1 MTAIGQPVP
10 RFTLPDTDGGI
21 HEPNGAPVT
30 AVVFTCN
37 HCPYALAWHDRIID
51 VARDYA
57 DRGVQVLAINA
68 NDAERYPRDSLEAMR
83 ERVRHGDFDGVPYLH
98 DESQDVARAY
108 AALKTP
114 DVFVLDSDGVLRYRG
129 APDADYDDPSQTL
142 PICARPWMRCSRV
155 ASPSWSRRPR
165 SAARSSGGPAEGA
178 AAAPHSGSR

>member
-129 APDADYDDPSQTL
+129 APDADYDDPSQNAAYLRAAVDALLEGREPELVETT
-142 PICARPWMRCSRV
+142 PVGCSIKWRPS
-155 ASPSWSRRPR
+155 
-165 SAARSSGGPAEGA
+165 
-178 AAAPHSGSR
+178 